1 MLPRHMIG
9 FVGSGNMASAIAR
22 GLGDPVLCTDAYP
35 EKARALAE
43 ELGGEAIEGNGL
55 LADRAEIVVLGHK
68 PQQLQEVSG
77 QLGGRAKAIISILG
91 GVSLAALKGAY
102 PDTPVVRA
110 LPSTPVAVGQGV
122 TVIAH
127 DPDGD
132 PDLTR
137 RATELFERVGT
148 VATVTEEQMGA
159 AMGLMSCAPAYM
171 ALVAEAQIDAGI
183 KAGLPAPVAQQLATQ
198 TMLGTAKLIEH
209 ERYDTLTVRRQVTSP
224 GGTTAR
230 GLAALER
237 GGLRA
242 AFLDAM
248 DEVNR

>member
-1 MLPRHMIG
+1 MIG

-22 GLGDPVLCTDAYP
+22 GLGEPVLCTDAYP

-55 LADRAEIVVLGHK
+55 LADRADVVVLGHK
-68 PQQLQEVSG
+68 PQQLHEVAE
-77 QLGGRAKAIISILG
+77 QLGGRARRIISILG
-91 GVSLAALKGAY
+91 GVSLDALKSAY
-102 PDTPVVRA
+102 GTTPVVRV
-110 LPSTPVAVGQGV
+110 LPSTPVAVREGV
-122 TVIAH
+122 TVIAE
-127 DPDGD
+127 DPQGD
-132 PDLTR
+132 AELTR
-137 RATELFERVGT
+137 LTTELFERLGT
-148 VATVTEEQMGA
+148 VVTVTEEQMGA

-183 KAGLPAPVAQQLATQ
+183 KAGLPAPVAQRLATQ
-198 TMLGTAKLIEH
+198 TMLGTAKLIAH
-209 ERYDTLTVRRQVTSP
+209 EDFDTLAVRRQVTSP

-237 GGLRA
+237 GGVRA

-248 DEVNR
+248 DEVTSR